1 MNTDT
6 DHASE
11 ATEMASRHMSLARSA
26 LQQYAIDVDEIAFI
40 QHNAGV
46 VFRVTTTA
54 HHQYLLKIHKRVGAG
69 DNPSPA
75 QLEPG
80 LKWLNAMSQTTD
92 VVVQKPVPTRNG
104 PFVAQVADAPAATP
118 LSCTLQRWIDGDP
131 PHGDFTQDQAH
142 QLGRMT
148 GKLHAWS
155 SSYGQR
161 NSPTA
166 TYHDAQS
173 LHTNI
178 ALLLEHVPQ
187 LSTRDVALIT
197 AAEQRIAGYM
207 QDLGRDASV
216 WGPVHGDLH
225 YDNVLIYGNEI
236 RPIDF
241 DGLRLAHYLYDLGVT
256 VYHTYHQGAQ
266 LRHALFAGYQQT
278 YALPAMYQHYVEGFV
293 AYAAIDNVAWN
304 CTIPEQLQSPY
315 FHKNLDHLVNRYCL
329 AIAQGQHFL
338 FS

>member
-54 HHQYLLKIHKRVGAG
+54 HQHYLLEIHKRVGAG

-118 LSCTLQRWIDGDP
+118 LSCTLQLWIDGDP

-166 TYHDAQS
+166 THHDAQS

-187 LSTRDVALIT
+187 LSTRAVALIT
-197 AAEQRIAGYM
+197 AAEQ
-207 QDLGRDASV
+207 
-216 WGPVHGDLH
+216 
-225 YDNVLIYGNEI
+225 
-236 RPIDF
+236 
-241 DGLRLAHYLYDLGVT
+241 RLAHYLYDLGVT

-315 FHKNLDHLVNRYCL
+315 FHKNLDHLINRYCL